1 MHLHALKQLFKIFYT
16 FMYKKLSVKNFS
28 SCRIKFHGKVAE
40 KYVENLQQ
48 ASRDM

>member
-1 MHLHALKQLFKIFYT
+1 
-16 FMYKKLSVKNFS
+16 MYRKLSVKNFS
-28 SCRIKFHGKVAE
+28 SYRIKFPEKVAE